1 MRPDPRDSVWRRPV
15 YSLAK
20 LNTMKTFVFKPY
32 LKQKLVGV
40 HGLVYG
46 FAKSLKSL
54 PIVSEIARF
63 DREARSIGG
72 GGVYIE
78 PLAVLSF
85 CILVTQLIE
94 FSRSILLEILPE
106 VRELCLK

>member
-1 MRPDPRDSVWRRPV
+1 
-15 YSLAK
+15 
-20 LNTMKTFVFKPY
+20 MKTFVFNPH

-63 DREARSIGG
+63 DREARSIAIGG
-72 GGVYIE
+72 GGV
-78 PLAVLSF
+78 
-85 CILVTQLIE
+85 
-94 FSRSILLEILPE
+94 
-106 VRELCLK
+106 

>member
-20 LNTMKTFVFKPY
+20 LNTMKTFVFNPY

-63 DREARSIGG
+63 DREARSIAIGG
-72 GGVYIE
+72 GGV
-78 PLAVLSF
+78 
-85 CILVTQLIE
+85 
-94 FSRSILLEILPE
+94 
-106 VRELCLK
+106 